1 MRNILIAIVAIFA
14 FAGAQAA
21 EPRANKGKVNKVI
34 KAIKELDGKQIK
46 VNEYDADSIAEDVK
60 KQLYEQFDE
69 KKVDKVWK
77 ANKIT
82 LNKSILAES
91 QNEEGYNK
99 MRAFVANL
107 NIDNCDEL
115 AGIPLQLNNSNDTL

>member
-1 MRNILIAIVAIFA
+1 MRHLLITLVAIFA

-21 EPRANKGKVNKVI
+21 EPQANKKKVNKII
-34 KAIKELDGKQIK
+34 KAIKALGSKQIK
-46 VNEYDADSIAEDVK
+46 VNEYDSDSIIEDVK

-82 LNKSILAES
+82 LNTLEKS
-91 QNEEGYNK
+91 
-99 MRAFVANL
+99 
-107 NIDNCDEL
+107 
-115 AGIPLQLNNSNDTL
+115 T